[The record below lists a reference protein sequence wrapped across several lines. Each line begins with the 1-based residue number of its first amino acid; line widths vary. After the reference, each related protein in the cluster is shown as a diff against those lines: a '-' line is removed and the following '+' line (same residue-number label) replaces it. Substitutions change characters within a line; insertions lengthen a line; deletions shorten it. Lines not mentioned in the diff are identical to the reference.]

1 MLNLYEIKSNR
12 QFSEVAGQQRKSVA
26 FQTKND
32 SGLPSSCK
40 ALPFGKQILIIGKTA
55 RRQAKKTVTL
65 RNHSFVPT
73 PVKPEHGC
81 SRYKLTMLW
90 LHIDHT
96 PDRMHRH
103 LHAIRQD
110 WLSRRRMGRE
120 EAVLFRRYLSRR
132 HKRPRENPPGSAP
145 HFFRFSCRKRS
156 ENKKEIPESARNAAI
171 QQI

>member
-1 MLNLYEIKSNR
+1 MKQKAI
-12 QFSEVAGQQRKSVA
+12 GDSVKLPVNKENPLLSK
-26 FQTKND
+26 QKND

-40 ALPFGKQILIIGKTA
+40 TLPFGKQTPIIGKTA
-55 RRQAKKTVTL
+55 RRQAEKTVTL

-110 WLSRRRMGRE
+110 WLSRRRMDRE
-120 EAVLFRRYLSRR
+120 EAVLFRRCLSRR
-132 HKRPRENPPGSAP
+132 HKRPRENPPRSAP
-145 HFFRFSCRKRS
+145 HFFRFWCRKRS
-156 ENKKEIPESARNAAI
+156 ESKKEIPESARNAAI
-171 QQI
+171 RQI